1 MFISSII
8 KKSILKALRM
18 PAKQG
23 FVELPVAVMSAALI
37 GTVIV
42 TSAAGYNLYDSAAGK
57 VSQLR
62 MARALADDEAERI
75 RSAGY
80 DDVVKIE
87 KPNGKLQNGYVK
99 EIALGKEY
107 REDIGNSVLKHKPV
121 IINVYDSESSFF
133 PLVSVKTEKVSRW
146 YKSGTFDTSNM
157 GVYDETSEQ
166 HKGSIKKTGNGTGYV
181 FLKKGA
187 KVNGE
192 VEIYDETN
200 GDIYIS
206 NSIGTSGKKT
216 LIRHVGPS
224 TGSGYI
230 RLAESCTINGTV
242 TLENS
247 SNGGLIIE
255 TNISDGTHIA
265 KLGSGTGYL
274 RLAKGSSLGKNVKVT
289 NESAGPIVV
298 NKYLSNNSH
307 LIRTG
312 TSDSLLIMNGYI
324 NGTVEA
330 HMDVAGNVEM
340 EDTFSDKTTINYE
353 SNTNKSLNISGS
365 RIKGSITIV
374 NDSLGQLI
382 MKGTMTDNCKLK
394 VSGIGNG
401 AVKMYGIVEG
411 SANIINDTDGY
422 ILIHE
427 PVKILD
433 GKTFKK
439 IGSGNGYMQLS
450 QGTFLGDF
458 TLDSD
463 WPGFFICYG
472 GMDSLAG
479 KFRVPI
485 FSDGTYICAR
495 GKGLNRLA
503 LVYGLQVLGRATFD
517 VSDHPTR
524 GFWLGNYDQSG
535 AVYDL
540 IMPDGYEI
548 KR

>member
-42 TSAAGYNLYDSAAGK
+42 MSAAGYNLYDSAAGK

-87 KPNGKLQNGYVK
+87 KPNGKLSNGYVK

-157 GVYDETSEQ
+157 GVYDETGEQ

-216 LIRHVGPS
+216 LIRHVGPA

-230 RLAESCTINGTV
+230 RLADSCTINGTV

-255 TNISDGTHIA
+255 TNIPDGTHIA

-274 RLAKGSSLGKNVKVT
+274 KLAKGSSLGKNVKVT

-298 NKYLSNNSH
+298 NKNLNNNSH

-312 TSDSLLIMNGYI
+312 TSDGLLIMNGYI
-324 NGTVEA
+324 NGIVEV
-330 HMDVAGNVEM
+330 HMDIAGNVNM
-340 EDTFSDKTTINYE
+340 NYTFSNKTIINYE
-353 SNTNKSLNISGS
+353 SNTNKGLNISGS
-365 RIKGSITIV
+365 RVGGTVTIV

-382 MKGTMTDNCKLK
+382 MGGTMTNGCKLK

-401 AVKMYGIVEG
+401 DIKMYGIVEG
-411 SANIINDTDGY
+411 LANIINDTDGY

-427 PVKILD
+427 SVKILD

-439 IGSGNGYMQLS
+439 IGGGNGYMQLS
-450 QGTFLGDF
+450 VGTFLGDF

-463 WPGFFICYG
+463 WSGFFVCTG
-472 GMDSLAG
+472 GRDSVAG
-479 KFRVPI
+479 IIRTPVFC
-485 FSDGTYICAR
+485 DGAYICAR
-495 GKGLNRLA
+495 GKGLSRLA
-503 LVYGLQVLGRATFD
+503 LVYGLQVLGKATFD
-517 VSDHPTR
+517 VSAHPTR
-524 GFWLGNYDQSG
+524 GFWLGQYDQSDG
-535 AVYDL
+535 VYDL
-540 IMPDGYEI
+540 ILPDGYEI